1 VVSSTSQVLAS
12 PVTDVAPDAPPPV
25 DTDWTGVQERTRRLL
40 AQAVDAEPYERRRL
54 HEAVTVLNL
63 SVARAVATRYR
74 GRGEPLD
81 DLVQAANVGLVK
93 AVRGYDPE
101 RGHEF
106 LSYAVPVISGEVRR
120 HFRDYSW
127 AVRPPR
133 AVQQLQQQIAVA
145 VPRLSQELA
154 RTPRPVDVAR
164 ALGVDVH
171 DVIEALGADGC
182 FTPAS
187 LDVRAGQGDGA
198 PIGELLVSEQSTT
211 SSSDNRT
218 VVVPALRRLAP
229 RDQRILVLRYYCGLT
244 QTEIAR
250 EVGISQMQVSR
261 VLSRALDV
269 LRPQVV

>member
-1 VVSSTSQVLAS
+1 
-12 PVTDVAPDAPPPV
+12 
-25 DTDWTGVQERTRRLL
+25 
-40 AQAVDAEPYERRRL
+40 
-54 HEAVTVLNL
+54 
-63 SVARAVATRYR
+63 
-74 GRGEPLD
+74 
-81 DLVQAANVGLVK
+81 VQAANVGLVK
-93 AVRGYDPE
+93 AVRGFDPA

-133 AVQQLQQQIAVA
+133 ALQQLQQQIAVT

-154 RTPRPVDVAR
+154 RTPRSADVAR

-171 DVIEALGADGC
+171 DVLEALGADGC

-187 LDVRAGQGDGA
+187 LDVRSGQGEGA
-198 PIGELLVSEQSTT
+198 PIGELLVSEGNPTAT
-211 SSSDNRT
+211 SDDRT

-261 VLSRALDV
+261 VLSRALDA